1 MTSLTDQV
9 AHLRFV
15 STDTPDRALALAHV
29 PVIRFDVREPFQPL
43 AVGYTVFRANG
54 TSPSFPR
61 DIVLDGRGAV
71 CIEYAIWWDWDIQHL
86 YELEHIWVFLDAD
99 GRLADADASWHG
111 GYSRMIDEH
120 GALPA
125 EDGRL
130 VVCSEPGKHA
140 FAPSPAWL
148 IERKPHT
155 VRSCTSRSGAG
166 GVWVTP
172 LFEGVIHDR
181 NPNTNQLVRTY
192 LERHAFEPTHQFDL
206 RFALEKAICV
216 PWDTLN
222 AWIPPRVTAWLDE
235 LERTI
240 PPHERRVLRI
250 AHRGASAHA
259 QENSADAIRIA
270 AELGS
275 DLVEVDVRVTA
286 DGVPVISHDDSLNRV
301 YGVPGRIPELTLEQ
315 LQAAAPVMT
324 FDQLLEQSREVGI
337 GLYLDI
343 KALTP
348 AAAARMFSAVD
359 RTGMKSAVIF
369 ASFSVDTVTEIKAN
383 RPDVVTSILFGSTH
397 VDPVALAQATGADV
411 VHPCWERVSDD
422 PSTLLTP
429 EWLARVRAA
438 KLGVV
443 TWHEER
449 PPVIAS
455 LKRLGVTGIC
465 SDNPELLV

>member
-9 AHLRFV
+9 AHLRFM
-15 STDTPDRALALAHV
+15 SADTPDRALALAHA
-29 PVIRFDVREPFQPL
+29 PTIRFDVREPFLPL
-43 AVGYTVFRANG
+43 AVGFTVFRATG
-54 TSPSFPR
+54 PSPSFPR
-61 DIVLDGRGAV
+61 DIVLDGRGTV

-86 YELEHIWVFLDAD
+86 YELEHVWVFLDAD
-99 GRLADADASWHG
+99 GRLVDADASWHG
-111 GYSRMIDEH
+111 GYNRMIDEH
-120 GALPA
+120 GSLPI

-130 VVCSEPGKHA
+130 IVHSEPGKHA
-140 FAPSPAWL
+140 FAPSPAKL

-155 VRSCTSRSGAG
+155 DRSCSSRSGAG

-172 LFEGVIHDR
+172 LFDGVIHDR

-192 LERHAFEPTHQFDL
+192 LERHAFEPTHQFDH
-206 RFALEKAICV
+206 RFSLDRAVLV

-286 DGVPVISHDDSLNRV
+286 DGVPVISHDDSLERV
-301 YGVPGRIPELTLEQ
+301 YGVPGRIPELTLDQ
-315 LQAAAPVMT
+315 LEAKAPVMT
-324 FDQLLEQSREVGI
+324 FDQLLEQARAVGV

-348 AAAARMFSAVD
+348 VAAAHMFAAVD
-359 RTGMKSAVIF
+359 RTGMKLAVVF
-369 ASFSVDTVTEIKAN
+369 ASFNVDMVTEIKAK

-397 VDPVALAQATGADV
+397 VDPVALAQATGADI

-422 PSTLLTP
+422 PSVLLTP
-429 EWLARVRAA
+429 EWLGRVRAA

-465 SDNPELLV
+465 SDNPELLL